1 MESLQQNTRIAP
13 SGYREMEK
21 GHIIQTSSEL
31 IERVRQR
38 ERKRIGGRE
47 KKIKRERKTTKGWLS
62 GEKLLGGMGL
72 TPEPIVCSL
81 CFAAYR
87 YHVAVQVQSRVRNHT
102 VI

>member
-38 ERKRIGGRE
+38 ERNTQ
-47 KKIKRERKTTKGWLS
+47 IKNSQEMMPYW
-62 GEKLLGGMGL
+62 
-72 TPEPIVCSL
+72 
-81 CFAAYR
+81 
-87 YHVAVQVQSRVRNHT
+87 QVQNLKPET
-102 VI
+102 QKE

>member
-1 MESLQQNTRIAP
+1 MESLHENTRIAP

-62 GEKLLGGMGL
+62 G
-72 TPEPIVCSL
+72 
-81 CFAAYR
+81 
-87 YHVAVQVQSRVRNHT
+87 
-102 VI
+102 

>member
-62 GEKLLGGMGL
+62 G
-72 TPEPIVCSL
+72 
-81 CFAAYR
+81 
-87 YHVAVQVQSRVRNHT
+87 
-102 VI
+102 